1 MNRLI
6 LLVEDNEQI
15 LRGNERMLKR
25 RGYAIASALTL
36 AEARRRIAE
45 QTPDAI
51 VLDIMLPDGSG
62 LDFMRDLRIHKLP
75 TEAGV
80 PILLLTG
87 LTTPEDVVRG
97 LSSGG
102 DDYLAKPYDFNVL
115 AARIEALLRRTG
127 RVPETLTKGALRLD
141 IIASRAYLDGN
152 DLLLSPKE
160 FALLLLMAQNE
171 GRLLSTEY
179 LSEAIWKQP
188 LAADN
193 GAVKTAV
200 SRLRNKLGD
209 GKTDG
214 KSDDKT
220 DAFTIENDKQEGGY
234 IFSHIAV

>member
-1 MNRLI
+1 MALI

-15 LRGNERMLKR
+15 QRGNERMLKR
-25 RGYAIASALTL
+25 RGYAVTSALTL

-51 VLDIMLPDGSG
+51 VLDIMLPDGNG
-62 LDFMRDLRIHKLP
+62 LDFMRELRTRKLP
-75 TEAGV
+75 TESSV

-127 RVPETLTKGALRLD
+127 RVPETLTKGALQLD
-141 IIASRAYLDGN
+141 IIANRAYLGGN

-171 GRLLSTEY
+171 GRLLSAEY

-188 LAADN
+188 PTADTST
-193 GAVKTAV
+193 VRTAV
-200 SRLRNKLGD
+200 SRLRTKLGD
-209 GKTDG
+209 GKA
-214 KSDDKT
+214 
-220 DAFTIENDKQEGGY
+220 DAFIIENEKQEGGY
-234 IFSHIAV
+234 IFRHIAE

>member
-1 MNRLI
+1 MNALI

-25 RGYAIASALTL
+25 RGYAVAAALTL
-36 AEARRRIAE
+36 AEARQRIAE

-51 VLDIMLPDGSG
+51 VLDIMLPDGNG
-62 LDFMRDLRIHKLP
+62 LDFMRELRRKSNANTNEL
-75 TEAGV
+75 AQLAQLASV

-102 DDYLAKPYDFNVL
+102 DDYLGKPYDFSVL
-115 AARIEALLRRTG
+115 LARIEALLRRTG

-141 IIASRAYLDGN
+141 IIANRAYLDGN

-171 GRLLSTEY
+171 GRLLSAGY
-179 LSEAIWKQP
+179 LSDAIWKHSP
-188 LAADN
+188 AADT

-200 SRLRNKLGD
+200 SRLRSKLGD
-209 GKTDG
+209 
-214 KSDDKT
+214 
-220 DAFTIENDKQEGGY
+220 AFAIENDKQDGGY
-234 IFSHIAV
+234 IFSHIS